1 MAERDYRVKYT
12 AVANFGKFLQS
23 LKNVEKRLDALNDKA
38 VKGTKKATAA
48 QEDQTDAI
56 EDTTNARKKDSKVA
70 NKAVTSE
77 TKKEK
82 ALLDLIGR
90 VAKARKKALNKGSD
104 TLTSKELSDIKE
116 LERRTKVYN
125 TIRRTGDAKV
135 QASARKQEQLTANQR
150 LKNRLAEAKLERQI
164 VKDAIKSNN
173 LKRLSDSGRS
183 RGSAEADAK
192 AIRNRL
198 SALRDASAKALA
210 DGRQTKAQHLQ
221 LLTIINAETR
231 ELSAQVRGYASLS
244 DEVRE
249 QTKFEREKL
258 KTISDASKASK
269 KDRQEAKAHLDAQLS
284 GYKRL
289 ADIFNK
295 QISGKDSS
303 ALGRIEGGSGNLVT
317 EVKKAE
323 SGLETFMQTLDAVR
337 GKLSPT
343 QVNAYRD
350 SMHNLSLE
358 FGSNAKNF
366 ASHAHELASNAA
378 AMAESN
384 RQADEASKK
393 GTRVQR
399 TYSKLSGIM
408 KAVGGSFYQVKAA
421 FLGLGIATVAFS
433 LQSIVSLLAAAGG
446 AAVVF
451 ANALAQL
458 GGVIA
463 TVPGGIL
470 AVAAAA
476 GGVAL
481 AFRGVGKAFSL
492 FAKENGPPVPAT
504 YAEALAQ
511 MSPAARKVTS
521 ALTALYPQWQKLQK
535 AAQQSFFGPLVPQIS
550 NFKTILGSLRPLL
563 VSAAGAV
570 GKVAAKGIEMMASG
584 PWQESFSRL
593 SESNVKVIGSLGDA
607 LLSVMDAFRLI
618 ADAARP
624 LTEFVGQ
631 TIAGLADDFRNW
643 SSSLNENSFD
653 TVGTRLTQ
661 FISIIKSFGSI
672 ISSVFKAAG
681 DTTDWLM
688 QRFDA
693 VAKGWA
699 TTVKGASQEGGK
711 LNKFFD
717 GLQPVLSEVGKLFG
731 DVFRG
736 LAGMVD
742 LGALTTSIGVIR
754 TKLLPAV
761 FELMNVLGQP
771 ENMDKF
777 IDAIASIA
785 SIFAKVIDSGILTFI
800 TTLITVF
807 DALATVLNTLA
818 GIPIIGQFVKI
829 AGGIAG
835 AAAAGVVLIGIYD
848 KIAGRIKRLG
858 AVATAAGTKLALLNA
873 AETVGGF
880 PASRTKTKQKPSP
893 VSPAATVPNLFPVG
907 STKGA
912 GAAEKGASKAGAAAK
927 AATSAFSRLGA
938 VATRALS
945 AVGSFGSSFV
955 GFLGGPLGAIATAVT
970 GFAFLSQHMSHASK
984 QAAIGAKTTE
994 EWAKSLR
1001 EVSEN
1006 RKLLD
1011 GAGASES
1018 AMAAGLAGAEKNVGT
1033 SGAGGFFG
1041 KLLGMDSSDELNKA
1055 QDQVTKFQ
1063 ENVRRAFFETGEEA
1077 EQSQKKFD
1085 TLFTGLAQSAKKGE
1099 FQEFAN
1105 GLNQVIDAAKK
1116 QPNFSFDA
1124 LAEKLPATVAMLDRY
1139 AVSLKQ
1145 FNEDP
1150 TSRARFG
1157 FNTLFDTLAANKDR
1171 FVAIKQN
1178 AKSLDDQLKTLTV
1191 SQKNSTAALVT
1202 EKMVAGVSVEMLTKR
1217 GQKINET
1224 RLAIDAERQALLASG
1239 VEQGK
1244 VNQVYTNRINTLL
1257 QSIPLT
1263 QKNATMIEQ
1272 MNAAIG
1278 NTVAVVTASNGK
1290 SVKIPVNVLGQPQAI
1305 DQLVGLEVATR
1316 NADGTVTVKA
1326 NALTDNAEQRLVDLG
1341 VATRNADGTVTINV
1355 DKLNSDPVQ
1364 QQLVDIQKQAQGVS
1378 SEPAHVDV
1386 QAENASNVRNALL
1399 EVADAQGRIERS
1411 IDIAVT
1417 TTKKTETVGSNKGGR
1432 IGSTSI
1438 PTHRFARGGGV
1449 PGVGDEDTVPA
1460 MLTPGEYVLPKKVVK
1475 AIGTS
1480 RLDKLRSAGS
1490 RAGQVIQ
1497 YFAGGSPGG
1506 VKKKRA
1512 AGLNADQREALA
1524 GANAGKDLGYKAGYL
1539 KAYNEAAA
1547 QFKLSKSSEKTQAL
1561 ARVKEAAKE
1570 AAANRNR
1577 LLSSRQLERDEIA
1590 LARAHRDQ
1598 RQAVLD
1604 AAKANR
1610 DATRA
1615 YEDAE
1620 TAYNNRGL
1628 TADTIQ
1634 SNYDQAKQTYQRT
1647 MADSGSTAAD
1657 RRAAD
1662 VAWRQAQLDRS
1673 NAERQL
1679 GRDNADFLD
1688 YVKPSEQNRQQS
1700 IAEGVDPAND
1710 ALNDFTYTI
1719 LDLNAALRETKK
1731 AINPTVATPAK
1742 GKVAAG
1748 KKKRAT
1754 GGTVDALRE
1763 YLVGERGEE
1772 LFIPAERGRVVTA
1785 AQTARILGGGISS
1798 PFDFGNLVPSVPS
1811 LSVPSTPSASVLSG
1825 SSNSSSINN
1834 SKNVSVGSMTINNP
1848 YRERSTD
1855 SIQRQLKKMTSREY

>member
-23 LKNVEKRLDALNDKA
+23 LKNVEKRLDALNDKT
-38 VKGTKKATAA
+38 VKGTKKATDA
-48 QEDQTDAI
+48 QEDQTDAVK
-56 EDTTNARKKDSKVA
+56 ETTAARQKDSKVA
-70 NKAVTSE
+70 K
-77 TKKEK
+77 
-82 ALLDLIGR
+82 
-90 VAKARKKALNKGSD
+90 
-104 TLTSKELSDIKE
+104 
-116 LERRTKVYN
+116 RT
-125 TIRRTGDAKV
+125 
-135 QASARKQEQLTANQR
+135 ASAVSS
-150 LKNRLAEAKLERQI
+150 AEAKAAAAKKRSDKEALAAQKRLGKETFQWIQRLNRAKIAADKENAARQTRSYRDELSRQKSLGGETFRQI
-164 VKDAIKSNN
+164 NRIS
-173 LKRLSDSGRS
+173 
-183 RGSAEADAK
+183 K
-192 AIRNRL
+192 AW
-198 SALRDASAKALA
+198 
-210 DGRQTKAQHLQ
+210 
-221 LLTIINAETR
+221 NAAYKEK
-231 ELSAQVRGYASLS
+231 
-244 DEVRE
+244 EVRE
-249 QTKFEREKL
+249 SRAYKESLSKQEKL
-258 KTISDASKASK
+258 GKETLQQISRINKAWDAAYKENAVRETRAHK
-269 KDRQEAKAHLDAQLS
+269 NIKDNLDEQLV

-289 ADIFNK
+289 ADVFNK

-303 ALGRIEGGSGNLVT
+303 ALGRIDGGSGDLIT

-399 TYSKLSGIM
+399 TYSKLTGIM

-570 GKVAAKGIEMMASG
+570 GKVAAKGVEMMASG

-858 AVATAAGTKLALLNA
+858 AVATAAGTKLGLLNA
-873 AETVGGF
+873 AETAGSLSV
-880 PASRTKTKQKPSP
+880 SRTTTKQKPSAP
-893 VSPAATVPNLFPVG
+893 VIVPGGAAR
-907 STKGA
+907 GA
-912 GAAEKGASKAGAAAK
+912 GAAAKGASKAGAAAK

-1417 TTKKTETVGSNKGGR
+1417 TTKKTETVGPNKGGR

-1512 AGLNADQREALA
+1512 ASLNANQREALA

-1719 LDLNAALRETKK
+1719 LDLNAALRETQK

>member
-23 LKNVEKRLDALNDKA
+23 LKNVEKRLDALNDKT
-38 VKGTKKATAA
+38 VKGTKKATDA
-48 QEDQTDAI
+48 QEDQTDAVK
-56 EDTTNARKKDSKVA
+56 ETTAARQKDSKVA
-70 NKAVTSE
+70 K
-77 TKKEK
+77 
-82 ALLDLIGR
+82 
-90 VAKARKKALNKGSD
+90 
-104 TLTSKELSDIKE
+104 
-116 LERRTKVYN
+116 RT
-125 TIRRTGDAKV
+125 
-135 QASARKQEQLTANQR
+135 ASAVSS
-150 LKNRLAEAKLERQI
+150 AEAKAAAAKKRSDKEALAAQKRLGKETFQWIQRLNRDRIAADKENTARQTRSYRDDLSRQKSLGGETFRQI
-164 VKDAIKSNN
+164 NRIS
-173 LKRLSDSGRS
+173 
-183 RGSAEADAK
+183 K
-192 AIRNRL
+192 AW
-198 SALRDASAKALA
+198 
-210 DGRQTKAQHLQ
+210 
-221 LLTIINAETR
+221 NAAYKEK
-231 ELSAQVRGYASLS
+231 
-244 DEVRE
+244 EVRE
-249 QTKFEREKL
+249 SRAYKESLSKQEKL
-258 KTISDASKASK
+258 GKETLQQISRINKAWDVAYK
-269 KDRQEAKAHLDAQLS
+269 ENAVRETRAHKNIKDNLDEQLV

-289 ADIFNK
+289 ADVFNK

-303 ALGRIEGGSGNLVT
+303 ALGRIDGGSGDLIT

-399 TYSKLSGIM
+399 TYSKLTGIM

-570 GKVAAKGIEMMASG
+570 GKVAAKGVEMMASG

-699 TTVKGASQEGGK
+699 VTVKGASQEGGK

-717 GLQPVLSEVGKLFG
+717 DLKPVLSEVGKLFG
-731 DVFRG
+731 DIFRG
-736 LAGMVD
+736 LASMVD

-754 TKLLPAV
+754 TELLPAV
-761 FELMNVLGQP
+761 FELMRVLGQP

-777 IDAIASIA
+777 IRAIASIT
-785 SIFAKVIDSGILTFI
+785 SIFAKLIDSGVLTFV
-800 TTLITVF
+800 TSLITVF
-807 DALATVLNTLA
+807 DVLATILNTLA
-818 GIPIIGQFVKI
+818 SIPVIGQFVKL
-829 AGGIAG
+829 AGTVAGLVGAGII
-835 AAAAGVVLIGIYD
+835 VIGIYD
-848 KIAGRIKRLG
+848 KFVTRLVRLG
-858 AVATAAGTKLALLNA
+858 AAARTTAKALGILKAVESATDISKGADLSTGT
-873 AETVGGF
+873 
-880 PASRTKTKQKPSP
+880 ASKKKR
-893 VSPAATVPNLFPVG
+893 
-907 STKGA
+907 GA
-912 GAAEKGASKAGAAAK
+912 GAKDIGKNVFKSGAASAASFASSLGGMATIAVAAGAAVLAAGNAVDSWAK
-927 AATSAFSRLGA
+927 RTSLAKISTEDWAKSIKQASSDSLKGNNADSLRRASTTVPGGYMQGAQTIPGGFSSEASKEQIEASQRLELLKKQIGDLVDKGDEFRSSWETALLPLADAGADFASFTTGVELLNGALVSQHKSAEDIAKDFPQLTAYLEKYKTTISQFATDPFTQARVGFNSYFDSLSRNKEISAQIKTANEQIKQGLNSLKSSTDSAKLGSA
-938 VATRALS
+938 NLAKTDAQGILVATKRGEAVNKQRLLIEQQRQAMIASGASAEVVSSQYNANTAALL
-945 AVGSFGSSFV
+945 ANI
-955 GFLGGPLGAIATAVT
+955 PVT
-970 GFAFLSQHMSHASK
+970 KANRDVIQQMS
-984 QAAIGAKTTE
+984 AAIG
-994 EWAKSLR
+994 
-1001 EVSEN
+1001 
-1006 RKLLD
+1006 
-1011 GAGASES
+1011 
-1018 AMAAGLAGAEKNVGT
+1018 
-1033 SGAGGFFG
+1033 
-1041 KLLGMDSSDELNKA
+1041 
-1055 QDQVTKFQ
+1055 QVVVVAT
-1063 ENVRRAFFETGEEA
+1063 
-1077 EQSQKKFD
+1077 
-1085 TLFTGLAQSAKKGE
+1085 
-1099 FQEFAN
+1099 
-1105 GLNQVIDAAKK
+1105 DAA
-1116 QPNFSFDA
+1116 
-1124 LAEKLPATVAMLDRY
+1124 T
-1139 AVSLKQ
+1139 
-1145 FNEDP
+1145 
-1150 TSRARFG
+1150 
-1157 FNTLFDTLAANKDR
+1157 
-1171 FVAIKQN
+1171 
-1178 AKSLDDQLKTLTV
+1178 
-1191 SQKNSTAALVT
+1191 
-1202 EKMVAGVSVEMLTKR
+1202 
-1217 GQKINET
+1217 
-1224 RLAIDAERQALLASG
+1224 
-1239 VEQGK
+1239 
-1244 VNQVYTNRINTLL
+1244 
-1257 QSIPLT
+1257 
-1263 QKNATMIEQ
+1263 
-1272 MNAAIG
+1272 
-1278 NTVAVVTASNGK
+1278 GK
-1290 SVKIPVNVLGQPQAI
+1290 SIKIPVSAI
-1305 DQLVGLEVATR
+1305 GAQETINQLVRLNIATVS
-1316 NADGTVTVKA
+1316 ADGKTVTIEA
-1326 NALTDNAEQRLVDLG
+1326 NALTQDAVTRLSDLK
-1341 VATRNADGTVTINV
+1341 VATVNADGSVNIDVTAA
-1355 DKLNSDPVQ
+1355 NSPEV
-1364 QQLVDIQKQAQGVS
+1364 QAQLNKTTEAAKTAAAES
-1378 SEPAHVDV
+1378 PEIDV
-1386 QAENASNVRNALL
+1386 QAPNASNVRNALL
-1399 EVADAQGRIERS
+1399 EVADAQGRIQRT
-1411 IDIAVT
+1411 IPI
-1417 TTKKTETVGSNKGGR
+1417 TVEYSSTGTPPKGPNKGGR

-1449 PGVGDEDTVPA
+1449 PGIGDEDTVPA

-1719 LDLNAALRETKK
+1719 LDLNAALRETQK

-1748 KKKRAT
+1748 KKKTKKKRAT

>member
-23 LKNVEKRLDALNDKA
+23 LKNVEKRLDALNDKT
-38 VKGTKKATAA
+38 VKGTKKATDA
-48 QEDQTDAI
+48 QEDQTDAVK
-56 EDTTNARKKDSKVA
+56 ETTAARQKDSKVA
-70 NKAVTSE
+70 K
-77 TKKEK
+77 
-82 ALLDLIGR
+82 
-90 VAKARKKALNKGSD
+90 
-104 TLTSKELSDIKE
+104 
-116 LERRTKVYN
+116 RT
-125 TIRRTGDAKV
+125 
-135 QASARKQEQLTANQR
+135 ASAVSS
-150 LKNRLAEAKLERQI
+150 AEAKAAAAKKRSDKEALAAQKRLGKETFQWIQRLNRAKIAADKENTARQTRSYRDDLSRQKSLGGETFRQI
-164 VKDAIKSNN
+164 NRISKAWNAAYKE
-173 LKRLSDSGRS
+173 KEARES
-183 RGSAEADAK
+183 RAYKE
-192 AIRNRL
+192 
-198 SALRDASAKALA
+198 
-210 DGRQTKAQHLQ
+210 
-221 LLTIINAETR
+221 
-231 ELSAQVRGYASLS
+231 SLS
-244 DEVRE
+244 KQEKLGKETLQQISRINKAWDAAYKENEVRE
-249 QTKFEREKL
+249 TRAHKN
-258 KTISDASKASK
+258 I
-269 KDRQEAKAHLDAQLS
+269 KDNLDEQLV

-289 ADIFNK
+289 ADVFNK

-303 ALGRIEGGSGNLVT
+303 ALGRIDGGSGDLIT

-399 TYSKLSGIM
+399 TYSKLTGVM

-570 GKVAAKGIEMMASG
+570 GKVAAKGVEMMASG

-699 TTVKGASQEGGK
+699 VTVKGASQEGGK

-717 GLQPVLSEVGKLFG
+717 DLKPVLSEVGKLFG
-731 DVFRG
+731 DIFRG
-736 LAGMVD
+736 LASMVD

-754 TKLLPAV
+754 TELLPAV
-761 FELMNVLGQP
+761 FELMRVLGQP

-777 IDAIASIA
+777 IRAIASIT
-785 SIFAKVIDSGILTFI
+785 SIFAKLIDSGVLTFV
-800 TTLITVF
+800 TSLITVF
-807 DALATVLNTLA
+807 DVLATVLNTLA
-818 GIPIIGQFVKI
+818 SIPVIGQFVKL
-829 AGGIAG
+829 AGMLAGG
-835 AAAAGVVLIGIYD
+835 AAAAVVLIGLYD
-848 KIAGRIKRLG
+848 KMATRIRRLG
-858 AVATAAGTKLALLNA
+858 EVATNARNKLALLTA
-873 AETVGGF
+873 AETAENVGGF
-880 PASRTKTKQKPSP
+880 PASRTKTKRKPSP
-893 VSPAATVPNLFPVG
+893 VSPAATLPNLFPIG

-912 GAAEKGASKAGAAAK
+912 KGAAGSVSKAGAAAK
-927 AATSAFSRLGA
+927 GATAAFSRLGS
-938 VATRALS
+938 VAGKALGL
-945 AVGSFGSSFV
+945 VGRFGKLLL
-955 GFLGGPLGAIATAVT
+955 GFAGGPVGLAITAAFGVYELTQWIDETKNAARAADLGKKSTD
-970 GFAFLSQHMSHASK
+970 
-984 QAAIGAKTTE
+984 
-994 EWAKSLR
+994 EWAKSFKAVAESQKSVR
-1001 EVSEN
+1001 ETRQANPGAAASN
-1006 RKLLD
+1006 PQDQQSIYQGLLND
-1011 GAGASES
+1011 DNFQKQASEAKANISKLRGELTDALVLDDATGARENLDSWFKGLATS
-1018 AMAAGLAGAEKNVGT
+1018 AKAVEFNEFSSNLLLAIDVTKKAGLSLDSLNEKLPETAALLQQYGVSFEQFDSDPT
-1033 SGAGGFFG
+1033 ARARLGF
-1041 KLLGMDSSDELNKA
+1041 N
-1055 QDQVTKFQ
+1055 TY
-1063 ENVRRAFFETGEEA
+1063 
-1077 EQSQKKFD
+1077 FD
-1085 TLFTGLAQSAKKGE
+1085 TL
-1099 FQEFAN
+1099 
-1105 GLNQVIDAAKK
+1105 
-1116 QPNFSFDA
+1116 
-1124 LAEKLPATVAMLDRY
+1124 
-1139 AVSLKQ
+1139 
-1145 FNEDP
+1145 
-1150 TSRARFG
+1150 SR
-1157 FNTLFDTLAANKDR
+1157 NKDLAA
-1171 FVAIKQN
+1171 Q
-1178 AKSLDDQLKTLTV
+1178 AKASSDQIAKGFIDLAAA
-1191 SQKNSTAALVT
+1191 SQKAHASGTNLSKMNAQGIPILTAY
-1202 EKMVAGVSVEMLTKR
+1202 
-1217 GQKINET
+1217 GQKINEQ
-1224 RLAIDAERQALLASG
+1224 RLAIEQERAALAASG
-1239 VEQGK
+1239 TAASVVKSQYETRMQ
-1244 VNQVYTNRINTLL
+1244 QLIA
-1257 QSIPLT
+1257 SIPLT
-1263 QKNATMIEQ
+1263 RANAASIEQ

-1278 NTVAVVTASNGK
+1278 KTVLVLTQTDGK
-1290 SVKIPVNVLGQPQAI
+1290 SVSIDVSATNAPNVVSQLLQVDGVAKSADGQSVTIPV
-1305 DQLVGLEVATR
+1305 T
-1316 NADGTVTVKA
+1316 
-1326 NALTDNAEQRLVDLG
+1326 ALT
-1341 VATRNADGTVTINV
+1341 
-1355 DKLNSDPVQ
+1355 
-1364 QQLVDIQKQAQGVS
+1364 
-1378 SEPAHVDV
+1378 EPAKQSLLSLNGVKENAAGGVEIPVEALNNPDVLKGLADTAKKAQEADDENVAIDV
-1386 QAENASNVRNALL
+1386 QAENASNVRDALN
-1399 EVADAQGRIERS
+1399 EVAAAQDGIDRNV
-1411 IDIAVT
+1411 DIAIR
-1417 TTKKTETVGSNKGGR
+1417 TTKTTETVGPNKGGR

-1460 MLTPGEYVLPKKVVK
+1460 MLTPGEFVFPKKVAK

-1480 RLDKLRSAGS
+1480 RLEKLRSAGS

-1497 YFAGGSPGG
+1497 YFAGGGS

-1719 LDLNAALRETKK
+1719 LDLNAALRETQK

-1748 KKKRAT
+1748 KKKTKKKRAT

>member
-23 LKNVEKRLDALNDKA
+23 LKNVEKRLDALNDKT
-38 VKGTKKATAA
+38 VKGTKKATDA
-48 QEDQTDAI
+48 QEDQTDAVK
-56 EDTTNARKKDSKVA
+56 ETTAARQKDSKVA
-70 NKAVTSE
+70 K
-77 TKKEK
+77 
-82 ALLDLIGR
+82 
-90 VAKARKKALNKGSD
+90 
-104 TLTSKELSDIKE
+104 
-116 LERRTKVYN
+116 RT
-125 TIRRTGDAKV
+125 
-135 QASARKQEQLTANQR
+135 ASAVSS
-150 LKNRLAEAKLERQI
+150 AEAKAAAAKKRSDKEALAAQKRLGKETFQWIQRLNRAKIAADKENTARQTRSYRDDLSRQKSLGGETFRQI
-164 VKDAIKSNN
+164 NRIS
-173 LKRLSDSGRS
+173 
-183 RGSAEADAK
+183 K
-192 AIRNRL
+192 AW
-198 SALRDASAKALA
+198 
-210 DGRQTKAQHLQ
+210 
-221 LLTIINAETR
+221 NAAYKEK
-231 ELSAQVRGYASLS
+231 
-244 DEVRE
+244 EVRE
-249 QTKFEREKL
+249 SRAYKESLSKQEKL
-258 KTISDASKASK
+258 GKETLQQISRINKAWDAAYKENAV
-269 KDRQEAKAHLDAQLS
+269 RETRAHKNIRDNLDEQLV

-289 ADIFNK
+289 ADVFNK

-303 ALGRIEGGSGNLVT
+303 ALGRIDGGSGDLIT

-323 SGLETFMQTLDAVR
+323 SGLQTFMNTLDAVR

-399 TYSKLSGIM
+399 TYSKLTGVM

-570 GKVAAKGIEMMASG
+570 GKVAAKGVEMMASG

-593 SESNVKVIGSLGDA
+593 SESNVKIIGSLGDA
-607 LLSVMDAFRLI
+607 LLSVVDAFRLI

-631 TIAGLADDFRNW
+631 TIAGLAEDFRNW

-699 TTVKGASQEGGK
+699 GVVKGASQEGGK

-717 GLQPVLSEVGKLFG
+717 DLRPVLSQVGKLFG
-731 DVFRG
+731 DIFRG
-736 LAGMVD
+736 LASMVD
-742 LGALTTSIGVIR
+742 LRALATSIGVIR

-818 GIPIIGQFVKI
+818 GIPIIGQFVKL
-829 AGGIAG
+829 AGMLAGG
-835 AAAAGVVLIGIYD
+835 AAAAVVLIGLYD
-848 KIAGRIKRLG
+848 KMATRIRRLG

-912 GAAEKGASKAGAAAK
+912 EGAAGSVSKAGAAAK
-927 AATSAFSRLGA
+927 GATAAFSRLGS
-938 VATRALS
+938 VAGKALGL
-945 AVGSFGSSFV
+945 VGRFGKLLLGFV
-955 GFLGGPLGAIATAVT
+955 GGPVGLALTAAFGVYELTQWIDETKNAARAADLGKKSTD
-970 GFAFLSQHMSHASK
+970 
-984 QAAIGAKTTE
+984 
-994 EWAKSLR
+994 EWAKSFKAVAESQKSVR
-1001 EVSEN
+1001 ETRQANPGAAASN
-1006 RKLLD
+1006 PQDQQSIYQGLLND
-1011 GAGASES
+1011 DNFQKQASEAKANISKLRGELTDALVLDDATGARENLDSWFKGLATS
-1018 AMAAGLAGAEKNVGT
+1018 AKAVEFNEFSSNLLLAIDVTKKAGL
-1033 SGAGGFFG
+1033 S
-1041 KLLGMDSSDELNKA
+1041 LDSLN
-1055 QDQVTKFQ
+1055 
-1063 ENVRRAFFETGEEA
+1063 
-1077 EQSQKKFD
+1077 
-1085 TLFTGLAQSAKKGE
+1085 
-1099 FQEFAN
+1099 
-1105 GLNQVIDAAKK
+1105 
-1116 QPNFSFDA
+1116 
-1124 LAEKLPATVAMLDRY
+1124 EKLP
-1139 AVSLKQ
+1139 
-1145 FNEDP
+1145 E
-1150 TSRARFG
+1150 
-1157 FNTLFDTLAANKDR
+1157 
-1171 FVAIKQN
+1171 
-1178 AKSLDDQLKTLTV
+1178 
-1191 SQKNSTAALVT
+1191 TAALLQQY
-1202 EKMVAGVSVEMLTKR
+1202 GVSFEQFDSDPTARARVGVNTYFDILSRNKDLAAQAKASSDQIAKGFIDLAAASQKAHASGTNLTKTNAQGIPILTAY
-1217 GQKINET
+1217 GQKINEQ
-1224 RLAIDAERQALLASG
+1224 RLAIEQERAALAASG
-1239 VEQGK
+1239 TAASVVKSQYETRMQ
-1244 VNQVYTNRINTLL
+1244 QLIA
-1257 QSIPLT
+1257 SIPLT
-1263 QKNATMIEQ
+1263 RANAASIEQ

-1278 NTVAVVTASNGK
+1278 KTVLVLTQTDGK
-1290 SVKIPVNVLGQPQAI
+1290 SVSIDVSATNSDKVVSQLLQVDGVAKSADGQSVTIPV
-1305 DQLVGLEVATR
+1305 T
-1316 NADGTVTVKA
+1316 
-1326 NALTDNAEQRLVDLG
+1326 ALTESAKQSLLSLNGAKEDAAGG
-1341 VATRNADGTVTINV
+1341 VEIPVEALSNPDVLKGLADTKKKAQEADDENV
-1355 DKLNSDPVQ
+1355 A
-1364 QQLVDIQKQAQGVS
+1364 I
-1378 SEPAHVDV
+1378 DV
-1386 QAENASNVRNALL
+1386 QAENASNVRDALN

-1417 TTKKTETVGSNKGGR
+1417 TTKKPETEGPNKGGR

-1438 PTHRFARGGGV
+1438 PTHKFARGGGV

-1561 ARVKEAAKE
+1561 ARVKDAAQE

-1577 LLSSRQLERDEIA
+1577 LISSRQLERDEIA

-1628 TADTIQ
+1628 AADTIQ
-1634 SNYDQAKQTYQRT
+1634 SNFDQAKQTYQRT
-1647 MADSGSTAAD
+1647 MADSNATAAD
-1657 RRAAD
+1657 RRAAE

-1700 IAEGVDPAND
+1700 ITEKVDPAND

-1748 KKKRAT
+1748 KKRAT

-1763 YLVGERGEE
+1763 YLVGERGPE
-1772 LFIPAERGRVVTA
+1772 LFLPAERGRVVTA

-1811 LSVPSTPSASVLSG
+1811 LSVPSAPSASTISG
-1825 SSNSSSINN
+1825 SSSSSSINN

>member
-23 LKNVEKRLDALNDKA
+23 LKNVEKRLDALNDKT
-38 VKGTKKATAA
+38 VKGTKKATDA
-48 QEDQTDAI
+48 QEDQTDAVK
-56 EDTTNARKKDSKVA
+56 ETTAARQKDSKVA

-421 FLGLGIATVAFS
+421 FLGLGIATIAFS

-570 GKVAAKGIEMMASG
+570 GKVAAKGVEMMASG

-593 SESNVKVIGSLGDA
+593 SESNVKIIGSLGDA
-607 LLSVMDAFRLI
+607 LLSVVDAFRLI

-631 TIAGLADDFRNW
+631 TIAGLAEDFRNW

-818 GIPIIGQFVKI
+818 SIPVIGQFVKL
-829 AGGIAG
+829 AGMLAGG
-835 AAAAGVVLIGIYD
+835 AAAAVVLIGLYD
-848 KIAGRIKRLG
+848 KMATRIRRLG
-858 AVATAAGTKLALLNA
+858 AVASAAGTKLALLNA
-873 AETVGGF
+873 AESVGGF
-880 PASRTKTKQKPSP
+880 PVSRTKTKQKPSP
-893 VSPAATVPNLFPVG
+893 TSIPVPFSTG

-912 GAAEKGASKAGAAAK
+912 KGAAGSVSKAGAAAK
-927 AATSAFSRLGA
+927 GATAAFSRLGS
-938 VATRALS
+938 VAGKALGL
-945 AVGSFGSSFV
+945 VGRFGKLLLGFV
-955 GFLGGPLGAIATAVT
+955 GGPVGLAITAAFGVYELTQWIDETKNAARAADLGKKSTD
-970 GFAFLSQHMSHASK
+970 
-984 QAAIGAKTTE
+984 
-994 EWAKSLR
+994 EWAKSFKAVAESQKSVRETRQANPGAAASNPQDQQSIYQGLLNDDNFQKQASEAKANISKLR
-1001 EVSEN
+1001 GELTDALV
-1006 RKLLD
+1006 LD
-1011 GAGASES
+1011 DAAGARENLDNWFKGLATSAKAVEFSEFS
-1018 AMAAGLAGAEKNVGT
+1018 SNLLLAIDVTKKAGLSLDSLNEKLPETAALLQQYGVSFEQFDNDPTARARVGFNT
-1033 SGAGGFFG
+1033 Y
-1041 KLLGMDSSDELNKA
+1041 
-1055 QDQVTKFQ
+1055 
-1063 ENVRRAFFETGEEA
+1063 
-1077 EQSQKKFD
+1077 FD
-1085 TLFTGLAQSAKKGE
+1085 TL
-1099 FQEFAN
+1099 
-1105 GLNQVIDAAKK
+1105 
-1116 QPNFSFDA
+1116 
-1124 LAEKLPATVAMLDRY
+1124 
-1139 AVSLKQ
+1139 
-1145 FNEDP
+1145 
-1150 TSRARFG
+1150 SR
-1157 FNTLFDTLAANKDR
+1157 NKELAAQAKASSDQIAKG
-1171 FVAIKQN
+1171 FTDIAI
-1178 AKSLDDQLKTLTV
+1178 A
-1191 SQKNSTAALVT
+1191 SQKAHASGTNLSKMNAQGIPILTAY
-1202 EKMVAGVSVEMLTKR
+1202 
-1217 GQKINET
+1217 GQKINEQ
-1224 RLAIDAERQALLASG
+1224 RLAIEQERAALTASG
-1239 VEQGK
+1239 TAASVVKSQYETRMQ
-1244 VNQVYTNRINTLL
+1244 QLIAA
-1257 QSIPLT
+1257 IPLT
-1263 QKNATMIEQ
+1263 KANAASIEQ

-1278 NTVAVVTASNGK
+1278 RTVVVLTQTNGK
-1290 SVKIPVNVLGQPQAI
+1290 SVSIDVSADNAPNVVNQLLKVDGVAKSADGQSVTIPVTALTETAKQNLLSLNGAKENAAGGVEIPVNTLNDPAALQ
-1305 DQLVGLEVATR
+1305 
-1316 NADGTVTVKA
+1316 
-1326 NALTDNAEQRLVDLG
+1326 ALTDAAKKAQE
-1341 VATRNADGTVTINV
+1341 ADDENV
-1355 DKLNSDPVQ
+1355 D
-1364 QQLVDIQKQAQGVS
+1364 I
-1378 SEPAHVDV
+1378 DV
-1386 QAENASNVRNALL
+1386 QAPNASSVRDALN
-1399 EVADAQGRIERS
+1399 EVASAQDN
-1411 IDIAVT
+1411 IDRNVDISVT
-1417 TTKKTETVGSNKGGR
+1417 TTKKTETVGPNKGGR

-1438 PTHRFARGGGV
+1438 PLHKFARGGGV
-1449 PGVGDEDTVPA
+1449 PGVGDEDTIPA

-1497 YFAGGSPGG
+1497 YFAGGGS

-1524 GANAGKDLGYKAGYL
+1524 GANAGNDLGYKAGYL

-1561 ARVKEAAKE
+1561 ARVRDAAKE

-1577 LLSSRQLERDEIA
+1577 LISSRQLERDEIA

-1628 TADTIQ
+1628 AADTIQ
-1634 SNYDQAKQTYQRT
+1634 SNFDQAKQTYQRT
-1647 MADSGSTAAD
+1647 MADSNATAAD
-1657 RRAAD
+1657 RRAAE

-1679 GRDNADFLD
+1679 GRDTADFLD

-1700 IAEGVDPAND
+1700 IREGVDPAND
-1710 ALNDFTYTI
+1710 ALADFTYTI
-1719 LDLNAALRETKK
+1719 IDLNAALRETQKV
-1731 AINPTVATPAK
+1731 INPNVATPAK

-1748 KKKRAT
+1748 KKSKKKRAT

-1763 YLVGERGEE
+1763 YLVGERGPE
-1772 LFIPAERGRVVTA
+1772 LFLPAERGRVVTA

-1811 LSVPSTPSASVLSG
+1811 LSVPSAPSASTISG
-1825 SSNSSSINN
+1825 SSSSSSINN

>member
-70 NKAVTSE
+70 DKAITSE

-90 VAKARKKALNKGSD
+90 VAKARKKALNKGSE

-399 TYSKLSGIM
+399 TYSKLTGVM

-492 FAKENGPPVPAT
+492 FAKENGPPVPKT

-511 MSPAARKVTS
+511 MAPAARKVVG
-521 ALTALYPQWQKLQK
+521 ALTDLYPAWQKVQK
-535 AAQQSFFGPLVPQIS
+535 AAQKSFFGPIVPQIS

-570 GKVAAKGIEMMASG
+570 GKVAAKGVEMMASG

-699 TTVKGASQEGGK
+699 VTVKGASQEGGK

-717 GLQPVLSEVGKLFG
+717 DLKPVLSEVGKLFG
-731 DVFRG
+731 DIFRG
-736 LAGMVD
+736 LASMVD

-754 TKLLPAV
+754 TELLPAV
-761 FELMNVLGQP
+761 FELMRVLGQP

-777 IDAIASIA
+777 IRAIASIT
-785 SIFAKVIDSGILTFI
+785 SIFAKLIDSGVLTFV
-800 TTLITVF
+800 TSLITVF
-807 DALATVLNTLA
+807 DVLATILNTFA
-818 GIPIIGQFVKI
+818 SIPVIGQFVEL
-829 AGGIAG
+829 AGMLAGG
-835 AAAAGVVLIGIYD
+835 AAAAVVLIGLYD
-848 KIAGRIKRLG
+848 KMATRIRRLG

-873 AETVGGF
+873 AETDENVGGF

-912 GAAEKGASKAGAAAK
+912 KGAAGSVSKAGAAAK
-927 AATSAFSRLGA
+927 GATAAFSRLGS
-938 VATRALS
+938 VAGKALGL
-945 AVGSFGSSFV
+945 VGRFGKLLLGFV
-955 GFLGGPLGAIATAVT
+955 GGPVGLALTAAFGVYELTQWIDETKNAARAADLGKKSTD
-970 GFAFLSQHMSHASK
+970 
-984 QAAIGAKTTE
+984 
-994 EWAKSLR
+994 EWAKSFKAVAESQKSVR
-1001 EVSEN
+1001 ETRQANPGAAASN
-1006 RKLLD
+1006 PQDQQSIYQGLLND
-1011 GAGASES
+1011 DNFQKQASEAKANISKLRGELTDALVLDDATGARENLDSWFKGLATS
-1018 AMAAGLAGAEKNVGT
+1018 AKAVEFNEFSSNLLLAIDVTKKAGLSLDSLNEKLPETAALLQQYGVSFEQFDSDPTARARVGVNT
-1033 SGAGGFFG
+1033 Y
-1041 KLLGMDSSDELNKA
+1041 
-1055 QDQVTKFQ
+1055 
-1063 ENVRRAFFETGEEA
+1063 
-1077 EQSQKKFD
+1077 FD
-1085 TLFTGLAQSAKKGE
+1085 TL
-1099 FQEFAN
+1099 
-1105 GLNQVIDAAKK
+1105 
-1116 QPNFSFDA
+1116 
-1124 LAEKLPATVAMLDRY
+1124 
-1139 AVSLKQ
+1139 
-1145 FNEDP
+1145 
-1150 TSRARFG
+1150 SR
-1157 FNTLFDTLAANKDR
+1157 NKDLAA
-1171 FVAIKQN
+1171 Q
-1178 AKSLDDQLKTLTV
+1178 AKASSDQIAKGFIDLAAA
-1191 SQKNSTAALVT
+1191 SQKAHASGTNLSKTNAQGIPILTAY
-1202 EKMVAGVSVEMLTKR
+1202 
-1217 GQKINET
+1217 GQKINEQ
-1224 RLAIDAERQALLASG
+1224 RLAIEQERAALAASG
-1239 VEQGK
+1239 TAASVVESQYK
-1244 VNQVYTNRINTLL
+1244 TRMQQLIA
-1257 QSIPLT
+1257 SIPLT
-1263 QKNATMIEQ
+1263 RANAASIEQ

-1278 NTVAVVTASNGK
+1278 KTVLVLTQTDGK
-1290 SVKIPVNVLGQPQAI
+1290 SVSIDVSATNSDKVVSQLLQVDGVAKSADGQSVTIPV
-1305 DQLVGLEVATR
+1305 T
-1316 NADGTVTVKA
+1316 
-1326 NALTDNAEQRLVDLG
+1326 ALTESAKQSLLSLNGAKEDAAGG
-1341 VATRNADGTVTINV
+1341 VEIPVEALSNPDVLKGLADTAKKAQEADDENV
-1355 DKLNSDPVQ
+1355 A
-1364 QQLVDIQKQAQGVS
+1364 I
-1378 SEPAHVDV
+1378 DV
-1386 QAENASNVRNALL
+1386 QAENASNVRDALN
-1399 EVADAQGRIERS
+1399 EVAVAQDGIDRNV
-1411 IDIAVT
+1411 DIAIR
-1417 TTKKTETVGSNKGGR
+1417 TTKTTETVGSNKGGR
-1432 IGSTSI
+1432 IGSASI

-1524 GANAGKDLGYKAGYL
+1524 GANAGNDLGYKAGYL

-1561 ARVKEAAKE
+1561 ARVKDAAQE

-1577 LLSSRQLERDEIA
+1577 LISSRQLERDEIA

-1628 TADTIQ
+1628 AADTIQ
-1634 SNYDQAKQTYQRT
+1634 SNFDQAKQTYQRT
-1647 MADSGSTAAD
+1647 MADSNATAAD
-1657 RRAAD
+1657 RRAAE

-1679 GRDNADFLD
+1679 GRDTADFLD

-1700 IAEGVDPAND
+1700 IREGVDPAND
-1710 ALNDFTYTI
+1710 ALADFTYTI
-1719 LDLNAALRETKK
+1719 IDLNAALRETQKV
-1731 AINPTVATPAK
+1731 INPNVATPAK

-1748 KKKRAT
+1748 KKRAT

-1763 YLVGERGEE
+1763 YLVGERGPE
-1772 LFIPAERGRVVTA
+1772 LFLPAERGRVVTA

-1811 LSVPSTPSASVLSG
+1811 LSVPSAPSASTISG
-1825 SSNSSSINN
+1825 SSSSSSINN